1 MKEASPVV
9 KDDQRE
15 IIIKA
20 ATAVFAHH
28 GYKKAT
34 LESIG
39 QSIGKVKS
47 FVYYYFKNKEELFEA
62 VIDNEVE
69 QLRSRFEEIVT
80 SSAPASQKLVEY
92 SKQRMALLF
101 KLANYFNLISN
112 GVLTNPLLTDKLRRK
127 YDQKEVEHIRL
138 ILQQGVESGEF
149 RIMDTELAS
158 IAFFTLLKGLE
169 IPLFTSK
176 GSQSNINQ
184 RIEELLA
191 ITFNGI
197 RSK

>member
-69 QLRSRFEEIVT
+69 QLKSRFEEIVT
-80 SSAPASQKLVEY
+80 SSSSASQKLVEY

-169 IPLFTSK
+169 IPLFTSN

>member
-80 SSAPASQKLVEY
+80 SSSSASQKLVEY

-169 IPLFTSK
+169 IPLFTSN

>member
-47 FVYYYFKNKEELFEA
+47 FIYYYFKNKEELFEA

-69 QLRSRFEEIVT
+69 QLKSRFEEIVT
-80 SSAPASQKLVEY
+80 SSSSASQKLVEY

-169 IPLFTSK
+169 IPLFTSN